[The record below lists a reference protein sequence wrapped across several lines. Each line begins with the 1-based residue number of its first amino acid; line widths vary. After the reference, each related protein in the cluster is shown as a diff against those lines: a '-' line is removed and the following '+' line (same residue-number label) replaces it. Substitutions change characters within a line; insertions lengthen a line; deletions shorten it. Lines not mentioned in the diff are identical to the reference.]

1 MNNTSRSVNRTEIKC
16 QKNILY
22 GSKTPKKC
30 HVEKIYQKKKNILTH
45 HSFNTKNRAIITT
58 LVHHWHRMSDGS
70 AATCKKK
77 RPVSLNDAPNVPG
90 CRLPSFVGI
99 FLTRDCFSN
108 RIAICLTHRRLWSGS
123 DEVIKY
129 EGNKKQLVMKFHFII
144 RPLLLYCM
152 FKLIA

>member
-16 QKNILY
+16 QKISY
-22 GSKTPKKC
+22 TQAKPKK
-30 HVEKIYQKKKNILTH
+30 VSWRKQIPKKFHTPFIQYR
-45 HSFNTKNRAIITT
+45 NRAIITT
-58 LVHHWHRMSDGS
+58 LVNHWLRMSDGS

-77 RPVSLNDAPNVPG
+77 RPVGMNDAPNVPG